1 MDTTF
6 FTLICR
12 KNCNDVCLKR
22 PKLNEKEAGDGPFFN
37 FFRLP
42 RPLNLCSSAKEVAPP
57 CLSFTLIK
65 TVINLDELFQT
76 PGVIFG
82 KQFTERNTSF
92 HESELISQMKN
103 FLQSFQNWVL
113 KKHSEIL
120 ICLVRRCHDATKT
133 SDLKKVGHARPL
145 FHLFSVFFKKTIQF
159 LQQINVKKCQVHPVS
174 GVGIRTHDLL
184 NLSLLP

>member
-103 FLQSFQNWVL
+103 FLQSFQN
-113 KKHSEIL
+113 
-120 ICLVRRCHDATKT
+120 
-133 SDLKKVGHARPL
+133 
-145 FHLFSVFFKKTIQF
+145 
-159 LQQINVKKCQVHPVS
+159 
-174 GVGIRTHDLL
+174 
-184 NLSLLP
+184 